1 MNKRTSFL
9 YLFVLALAFS
19 SCIKKDI
26 TPLTDEGNTFIKF
39 NEAPVNTLFFSP
51 FTDVKKVDLFS
62 LRRDANSSA
71 ELQTSNSITLKRDD
85 AMVDNYNNENG
96 TDFEILPDSLYS
108 IANAAYT
115 ASGGNYTASFSPGDF
130 AEEFTINL
138 NGAKWDLSK
147 KYAMGFRIMNAD
159 GRAITT
165 GKDSVLALISIKN
178 KYDGVYEITGSYV
191 DVTNAA
197 YVGDYP
203 YQWELQ
209 TMSANSCVVVDNVNL
224 GIPGFLFY
232 TGSGYSYYGS
242 FGLIVNFDPA
252 TDAITSVV
260 NYYGQPA
267 GNGRYASLDPTGINK
282 YDASSKTIDIKY
294 FMHHPAAV
302 PTPPSIRC
310 MFNEHWKYIKSR

>member
-19 SCIKKDI
+19 SCIKKDV
-26 TPLTDEGNTFIKF
+26 TPLTDEGNTFIKI
-39 NEAPVNTLFFSP
+39 NEAPLKQLFFSP
-51 FTDVKKVDLFS
+51 FNDIRKVDLFS

-85 AMVDNYNNENG
+85 AMIDNYNNENG
-96 TDFEILPDSLYS
+96 TDFELLPDSLYS

-115 ASGGNYTASFSPGDF
+115 ASGGNFTASFSPGDF

-178 KYDGVYEITGSYV
+178 QYDGTYDLTWTNYHPSSNPGYTGGTTVIEMHTVGSNSSKMYWPDAGGYAIPSILGGSPGYFSAQEPAYTV
-191 DVTNAA
+191 DPVTNKVTVMNTVGSVVYSMAA
-197 YVGDYP
+197 NYDSHY
-203 YQWELQ
+203 
-209 TMSANSCVVVDNVNL
+209 
-224 GIPGFLFY
+224 
-232 TGSGYSYYGS
+232 
-242 FGLIVNFDPA
+242 DPA
-252 TDAITSVV
+252 TRTFYVRFGY
-260 NYYGQPA
+260 NYDPGGIFNPA
-267 GNGRYASLDPTGINK
+267 TNREWTQEFKYTG
-282 YDASSKTIDIKY
+282 
-294 FMHHPAAV
+294 P
-302 PTPPSIRC
+302 R
-310 MFNEHWKYIKSR
+310 